1 MADGSVEIYDFNDG
15 YLRYNLNS
23 QFLNI
28 FGKVYVPVMDHTNN
42 PPSGSFTDERLAQ
55 GTPLAFAVWAPQSWP
70 SNGGENWN
78 KLHTYPTI
86 KIEGTK
92 VSWEFASQYNII
104 RDKYSPLA
112 VGGFDIFYGVM

>member
-1 MADGSVEIYDFNDG
+1 MADGSIEIYDFNDG

-28 FGKVYVPVMDHTNN
+28 FGRVYVPVQDDTDS
-42 PPSGSFTDERLAQ
+42 PPSGKFTDERLSL
-55 GTPLAFAVWAPQSWP
+55 GTPLAFAVWNPQSWP
-70 SNGGENWN
+70 KNGADNWN

-86 KIEGTK
+86 TINGSE

-104 RDKYSPLA
+104 REKYKPLA
-112 VGGFDIFYGVM
+112 VGGFYIYYGVM